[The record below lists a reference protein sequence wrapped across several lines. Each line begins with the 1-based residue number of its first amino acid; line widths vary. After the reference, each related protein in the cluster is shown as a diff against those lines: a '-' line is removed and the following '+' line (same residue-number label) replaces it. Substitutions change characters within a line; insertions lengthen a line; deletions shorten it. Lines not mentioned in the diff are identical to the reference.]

1 MAKIIISQSNDSQLL
16 LQEIVNL
23 IEKSQSQVS
32 VQVNSAVTI
41 LFWQVG
47 NRINQEILQ
56 NKRAD
61 YGKRIVATLSTQ
73 LETKYGR
80 NFEEK
85 NLRRMLQFAEQFTD
99 IEIVV
104 PLARQLSWSHF
115 LILLPLKNQ
124 EAKLFYAQKAMQ
136 ETWGK
141 RDLRK
146 HIAEKVFERTALA
159 NLQISSTSNIP
170 LNTFKDP
177 YLLDF
182 LGLKD
187 TYLEADLESAILK
200 ELENFILE
208 LGKGFAF
215 VERQKR
221 MIIDGEDFHTV
232 RRFDGFVVLSSKIK
246 AFSGSRA

>member
-1 MAKIIISQSNDSQLL
+1 MAKIIISQSNDSELL

-32 VQVNSAVTI
+32 VQVNSAVTM

-61 YGKRIVATLSTQ
+61 YGKRIVPTLSAQ

-104 PLARQLSWSHF
+104 PLSRQLSWSHF

-124 EAKLFYAQKAMQ
+124 EAKLFYAQKVMQ

-141 RDLRK
+141 NYESLRK
-146 HIAEKVFERTALA
+146 
-159 NLQISSTSNIP
+159 
-170 LNTFKDP
+170 
-177 YLLDF
+177 
-182 LGLKD
+182 
-187 TYLEADLESAILK
+187 
-200 ELENFILE
+200 
-208 LGKGFAF
+208 
-215 VERQKR
+215 
-221 MIIDGEDFHTV
+221 
-232 RRFDGFVVLSSKIK
+232 
-246 AFSGSRA
+246 